1 MAQNMEITYQRKGD
15 YLFPNLVIE
24 ESPVSYGK
32 FGMLRRNFLKE
43 NKKNW
48 YQSMMLSGKLD
59 SYLTEIDQKANEQI
73 ELTVSQMAKTE
84 GVTEKLKAADP
95 MTWVARMNNIRSRAE
110 EIVLAELIY
119 S

>member
-1 MAQNMEITYQRKGD
+1 MTQNMEINYQRKGD

-24 ESPVSYGK
+24 SSPVTYGK
-32 FGMLRRNFLKE
+32 YGMLRRNFLKE

-48 YQSMMLSGKLD
+48 YQSMMLTGKLE
-59 SYLTEIDQKANEQI
+59 SYLKEIDQQASERM
-73 ELTVSQMAKTE
+73 ELTVTQMAKAE

-95 MTWVARMNNIRSRAE
+95 MTWVARMNNLRNRAE
-110 EIVLAELIY
+110 EIILTELIY

>member
-1 MAQNMEITYQRKGD
+1 MTQSMEINYQWKGD

-24 ESPVSYGK
+24 SSPVTYGK
-32 FGMLRRNFLKE
+32 YGMLRRNFLKE

-48 YQSMMLSGKLD
+48 YQSMMLTGKLEN
-59 SYLTEIDQKANEQI
+59 YLKEIDQQASERM
-73 ELTVSQMAKTE
+73 ELTVTQMAKAE

-95 MTWVARMNNIRSRAE
+95 MTWVARMNNLRNRAE
-110 EIVLAELIY
+110 EIILTELIY